1 MTMKGLVS
9 YPEGLL
15 KLEEVPVPR
24 VGENPFAPRDVLV
37 EVQYCGICGSDI
49 HRWKADKTGVK
60 TPPRKV
66 VVGHEIVSVVREI
79 GKDVKRVK
87 PGDRVVHEI
96 VTFYCGRC
104 PACREGPILPREGGS
119 QDMRSGP
126 SNSSTGSRRTFL
138 GKCDEQFIST
148 NRFLGSTKPRTRK
161 WREKPMLLIRQ
172 RKQ

>member
-1 MTMKGLVS
+1 MEMMKGLVS

-24 VGENPFAPRDVLV
+24 IGENPFAPHDVLA

-66 VVGHEIVSVVREI
+66 VVGHEIVSRVKEV
-79 GKDVKRVK
+79 GKEVTRVK

-104 PACREGPILPREGGS
+104 PACREGRFNICNTIPPMEGRAHFTTGGGFARYTVWPEQTAS
-119 QDMRSGP
+119 QASGEDH
-126 SNSSTGSRRTFL
+126 G
-138 GKCDEQFIST
+138 
-148 NRFLGSTKPRTRK
+148 
-161 WREKPMLLIRQ
+161 
-172 RKQ
+172 